1 LFDLPKPSNNGEDRL
16 DGKSIYIISY
26 SYTLLGDTEILF
38 SDGNTV
44 IVKKGDKGNKGDGG
58 ENGLAPE
65 HEWSGTFLR
74 FKNPNNT
81 WGSYTNLK
89 GDKGNKGDIGE
100 SGESIEI
107 VSYSYDLFGNTDILF
122 SDASTVKVLRGQ
134 TGLSSYNFTNGTILD
149 TINVKLGGSLTEN
162 TTIATDG
169 YSFYLGD
176 NFASLRYNQFNA
188 GNLFLAHDKNN
199 ELSFSIANANAGEN
213 ASINY
218 GFINDTAA
226 YGLSFSYYSSL
237 YAQNTYDD
245 VANTAELKFWKKG
258 NILHTQN
265 VGLDFWYGNPTTLVY
280 YKMLSFY
287 NNKVGIGNFNT
298 NSTDINSTLHL
309 KGSYSTSGFTGKID
323 NYTITA
329 DDYIVTFHLAAINR
343 TCTIPVH
350 STANF
355 GAGKRFIIRNLN
367 LSTGNLTIQLSGADK
382 FDGGISAI
390 NSLVLLPNQSVE
402 IISFNNSNW
411 SVLSS
416 TIANT
421 GSGFVPYT
429 GATQNVNLGGY
440 DLIANSI
447 IKNGGTSSQFLKAD
461 GSIDSTSYYPNSN
474 PSGFITSAALS
485 GYISGSLTTG
495 YLPVA
500 TGAGT
505 VANSVLREV
514 SGNLGLGVTP
524 SAWSGVKTLQIGNSS
539 FLDSLIS
546 LQLTYNA
553 YYNGSNWIYIKSDA
567 ASNYYQASGR
577 HSWRTAPSGT
587 AGNVLTT
594 FPDLMTLAATGNLL
608 IGTTVDNGVDRLQV
622 NGSARINSTLTVGSL
637 AGTGTRIV
645 TADTNGVL
653 EKILGTSSQYVRGDG
668 SLATFPSITGLVPY
682 TGATANV
689 DLGTFDL
696 TADVITGTI
705 GSYTS
710 SGNGNTLS
718 VTHSSGSGIALN
730 ITKSGNGEG
739 LYINK
744 TSGSGNAATIIG
756 TLNAT
761 TLVKSGGTSSQFLK
775 ADGSIDSNSYLTS
788 INGIAAGGDLSG
800 TYQSPNVSGLLG
812 SPLPFFGGISGDTLL
827 LGKDISTGDW
837 TTISLSNIIT
847 FSKLSEPLYVYTDL
861 FGNKFLDI
869 RVATA
874 SQNGVLSS
882 SAFTTFTN
890 KQNAITLTTTG
901 TSGAATFLGDTL
913 NVPNYTL
920 AGLDGVPTGRT
931 LTINGTAF
939 DLSANRSWNVG
950 TVTGVTG
957 TTNRITSSGGATP
970 IIDIASTYVGQLS
983 ITTLG
988 TIGTGVWQGTAI
1000 GDAYISS
1007 AAIWNAKIGGSLTTG
1022 YLPVATG
1029 AGTVANSV
1037 LFQNGNNVG
1046 IGVSPLYN
1054 LHIQDSKALGLYS
1067 YLENTSSNS
1076 IASASYIAKSQSGV
1090 TIGMTALNQG
1100 GGALINSS
1108 HNLTI
1113 EASGG
1118 GGMVLQTN
1126 GQIITNGAVNSG
1138 EHFIIGGSARIS
1150 GTLRAAQIST
1160 TKQTLTPTGTT
1171 QTIDWNNGSIVD
1183 LVLSSAT
1190 GNVTLTL
1197 LNAQN
1202 AICPLI
1208 EVTNG
1213 ATPRNLIFPTGTIQ
1227 ANGGGNVYVGT
1238 ANRKDVIAVLWDGT
1252 QFLIS
1257 VSRNFA

>member
-1 LFDLPKPSNNGEDRL
+1 MNTNIFGKYSKNSKPQIGLISYDNLFDLPKPSNNGEDGL

-447 IKNGGTSSQFLKAD
+447 IKN
-461 GSIDSTSYYPNSN
+461 
-474 PSGFITSAALS
+474 
-485 GYISGSLTTG
+485 
-495 YLPVA
+495 
-500 TGAGT
+500 
-505 VANSVLREV
+505 
-514 SGNLGLGVTP
+514 
-524 SAWSGVKTLQIGNSS
+524 
-539 FLDSLIS
+539 
-546 LQLTYNA
+546 
-553 YYNGSNWIYIKSDA
+553 
-567 ASNYYQASGR
+567 
-577 HSWRTAPSGT
+577 
-587 AGNVLTT
+587 
-594 FPDLMTLAATGNLL
+594 
-608 IGTTVDNGVDRLQV
+608 
-622 NGSARINSTLTVGSL
+622 
-637 AGTGTRIV
+637 
-645 TADTNGVL
+645 
-653 EKILGTSSQYVRGDG
+653 
-668 SLATFPSITGLVPY
+668 
-682 TGATANV
+682 
-689 DLGTFDL
+689 
-696 TADVITGTI
+696 
-705 GSYTS
+705 
-710 SGNGNTLS
+710 
-718 VTHSSGSGIALN
+718 
-730 ITKSGNGEG
+730 
-739 LYINK
+739 
-744 TSGSGNAATIIG
+744 
-756 TLNAT
+756 
-761 TLVKSGGTSSQFLK
+761 GGTSSQFLK

>member
-1 LFDLPKPSNNGEDRL
+1 MTALKTSAQILAELRLNTTVDWDAMFGEMMNRVEKEPGKGLVDLTQAAKLLNVPTNTNQALADLAAEID
-16 DGKSIYIISY
+16 SIAPM
-26 SYTLLGDTEILF
+26 TTLGDLIVGGPGGAPLRF
-38 SDGNTV
+38 PGNTSTSRRFLSQ
-44 IVKKGDKGNKGDGG
+44 IGTGGNSNYPIWELLQENDIPALHTSKINSGVFSVARGG
-58 ENGLAPE
+58 
-65 HEWSGTFLR
+65 
-74 FKNPNNT
+74 
-81 WGSYTNLK
+81 
-89 GDKGNKGDIGE
+89 
-100 SGESIEI
+100 
-107 VSYSYDLFGNTDILF
+107 
-122 SDASTVKVLRGQ
+122 
-134 TGLSSYNFTNGTILD
+134 TGLSN
-149 TINVKLGGSLTEN
+149 LG
-162 TTIATDG
+162 
-169 YSFYLGD
+169 
-176 NFASLRYNQFNA
+176 ASLQYLRVNSVGNA
-188 GNLFLAHDKNN
+188 LEYANLD
-199 ELSFSIANANAGEN
+199 
-213 ASINY
+213 
-218 GFINDTAA
+218 
-226 YGLSFSYYSSL
+226 
-237 YAQNTYDD
+237 
-245 VANTAELKFWKKG
+245 
-258 NILHTQN
+258 
-265 VGLDFWYGNPTTLVY
+265 P
-280 YKMLSFY
+280 
-287 NNKVGIGNFNT
+287 
-298 NSTDINSTLHL
+298 
-309 KGSYSTSGFTGKID
+309 
-323 NYTITA
+323 
-329 DDYIVTFHLAAINR
+329 
-343 TCTIPVH
+343 
-350 STANF
+350 
-355 GAGKRFIIRNLN
+355 
-367 LSTGNLTIQLSGADK
+367 
-382 FDGGISAI
+382 
-390 NSLVLLPNQSVE
+390 LPNQSGNANKVLSTDGSSSSWQT
-402 IISFNNSNW
+402 IASILGYTPYDNANPAGYINS
-411 SVLSS
+411 SALTPYLLSS
-416 TIANT
+416 TA
-421 GSGFVPYT
+421 
-429 GATQNVNLGGY
+429 A
-440 DLIANSI
+440 
-447 IKNGGTSSQFLKAD
+447 
-461 GSIDSTSYYPNSN
+461 STYYPLTN

-485 GYISGSLTTG
+485 GYVQGNGTVNAIPKFTGSGTIGAGVIVDNNTSININIPSGFGIGTGAANRRRIVYGVDAATAFTFLTDSDGYSPIYAGLGSVITAGTATVDSTLLTVQNTNSDGGAVFRILRQNGATGGIRTATVNLNNEWYAGINRNGGNASTQYSISNNLDTTLATTLLRFSAAGLLRLGATSVTPIVTTTG
-495 YLPVA
+495 FFIGNNHIGA
-500 TGAGT
+500 TDLANINAEGTIQSDVTGSYRGFRSAPST
-505 VANSVLREV
+505 VASVFTVTDLSHFNASFGMQGV
-514 SGNLGLGVTP
+514 GSVITNQYGFIANPNLT
-524 SAWSGVKTLQIGNSS
+524 
-539 FLDSLIS
+539 
-546 LQLTYNA
+546 NA
-553 YYNGSNWIYIKSDA
+553 VN
-567 ASNYYQASGR
+567 NYGFYGAIPAGANR
-577 HSWRTAPSGT
+577 WNCYMLGT
-587 AGNVLTT
+587 AANY
-594 FPDLMTLAATGNLL
+594 FAGNLL
-608 IGTTVDNGVDRLQV
+608 LGTTTNNGVDRLQV

-653 EKILGTSSQYVRGDG
+653 EKILGTASQYVRGDG

-689 DLGTFDL
+689 NLGTFDL
-696 TADVITGTI
+696 TADVITGTT

-710 SGNGNTLS
+710 SGNGNTLG

-730 ITKSGNGEG
+730 ITKGGNGEG

-761 TLVKSGGTSSQFLK
+761 TLVKSGGTASQFLK

-812 SPLPFFGGISGDTLL
+812 YPLPFFGGIDGDTLL
-827 LGKDISTGDW
+827 LGKDILTGDW

-847 FSKLSEPLYVYTDL
+847 FSKLSEPLYVNTDL

-901 TSGAATFLGDTL
+901 TSGAATFLGDAL

-1000 GDAYISS
+1000 GDTYISS

-1037 LFQNGNNVG
+1037 LFQNGNNIG
-1046 IGVSPLYN
+1046 IGVNPLYN

-1100 GGALINSS
+1100 MGALINSS

-1138 EHFIIGGSARIS
+1138 EHFIIGGNARFN
-1150 GTLRAAQIST
+1150 GVVRAPQIST

-1171 QTIDWNNGSIVD
+1171 QTIDWNNGSIID
-1183 LVLSSAT
+1183 LLLSSAT

-1197 LNAQN
+1197 LNAQ
-1202 AICPLI
+1202 ASSYLI

-1213 ATPRNLIFPTGTIQ
+1213 ATPRNLIFPTGTLQ
-1227 ANGGGNVYVGT
+1227 SNGGGNVYVGI
-1238 ANRKDVIAVLWDGT
+1238 ANRKDVIAVLWDGN
-1252 QFLIS
+1252 QYLIS
-1257 VSRNFA
+1257 VVPNFA